1 MFIYSRHKH
10 FLCVCFA
17 SGGIPASGG
26 LYSHGM
32 FIPRCVFITQ
42 SCPALC
48 DPMDCRPPGSSVHG
62 IFQGRIL
69 KWVAIPFSRGIVPTQ
84 GSNLG
89 LLHCRKILYR
99 LSHQG
104 SSSKFTFQERK
115 VSNVLVNRCKMR
127 QDNVIE
133 SDCGAVLD
141 RGSGKVFLEEV
152 RFKLRYE

>member
-1 MFIYSRHKH
+1 MKAEFISDVVFCILRVHARSS
-10 FLCVCFA
+10 LAVC
-17 SGGIPASGG
+17 G
-26 LYSHGM
+26 
-32 FIPRCVFITQ
+32 
-42 SCPALC
+42 
-48 DPMDCRPPGSSVHG
+48 PMDCRPPGSSVHG
-62 IFQGRIL
+62 IIQARIL
-69 KWVAIPFSRGIVPTQ
+69 KWVTIPFSSGIVPTQ

-89 LLHCRKILYR
+89 PLHCRKILYH

-104 SSSKFTFQERK
+104 SSSKFTFQGRK